1 MTRDAIPTVYELSVS
16 GRAGI
21 DLPASDVPLA
31 DLPADDVRADC
42 GLPELSQLDV
52 VRHYLALSQRNFGV
66 DSGFY
71 PLGSCTMKF
80 NPKVCEAIASIP
92 GFSETH
98 PLQALETVPGNLAL
112 MFELQQWLAE
122 IGGFA
127 GVSLQPCAGAH
138 GEFSGLLMMRAYH
151 RDRGDVG
158 RTRILIPDSA
168 HGTNPASTTMAGF
181 TAVEVPSN
189 GRGNIDLKAVRAACN
204 DTLAGIMMTNP
215 NTLGLFEE
223 HIGEVVRLVHDCGG
237 LVYGDGANMNAVVGI
252 ARPGDLG
259 CDVMHFNLHKTFAT
273 PHGGG
278 GPGSGPVGVS
288 ARLKDFLPG
297 PVVEVAQDPDGP
309 RYRLA
314 MPVKSIGRVSPF
326 LGNFGM
332 FVRAYAYIRQHGAA
346 GLRANSEHAVLNAN
360 YLRVKLHDT
369 FTVPFERVNMHEFVC
384 RGAIDGTPVR
394 ALDVSKRLLDYG
406 FHPPTN
412 YFPLIVPEALMIE
425 PTETETKP
433 TLDAFVEAMKAIA
446 KEAHT
451 DPTQVKAAPHRTPVR
466 RLDEVKAA
474 RELVLSDRTAPSL
487 PGTAGVPSAP
497 PQPRSGRDARGPR

>member
-1 MTRDAIPTVYELSVS
+1 MRDTMATVYELSVS
-16 GRAGI
+16 GRAAV
-21 DLPASDVPLA
+21 DLPASDVPA
-31 DLPADDVRADC
+31 MDLPPDEVRADC

-80 NPKVCEAIASIP
+80 NPKVNEAIANIA

-98 PLQALETVPGNLAL
+98 PLQPLETVQGNLVL

-138 GEFSGLLMMRAYH
+138 GEFAGLLMMRAYH
-151 RDRGDVG
+151 RERRDFK
-158 RTRILIPDSA
+158 RTRILIPNSA
-168 HGTNPASTTMAGF
+168 HGTNPASSTMAGV
-181 TAVEVPSN
+181 TAVELPSDR
-189 GRGNIDLKAVRAACN
+189 RGNIDLEAVRAACN
-204 DTLAGIMMTNP
+204 EELAGIMMTNP

-223 HIGEVVRLVHDCGG
+223 HIEEVVQLVRACGA
-237 LVYGDGANMNAVVGI
+237 LVYGDGANMNAVVGV

-259 CDVMHFNLHKTFAT
+259 FDVMHYNLHKTFAT

-278 GPGSGPVGVS
+278 GPGSGPVGAS

-297 PVVEVAQDPDGP
+297 PIVERAQDPDGP
-309 RYRLA
+309 IYRLA
-314 MPVKSIGRVSPF
+314 MPAKSIGRVSPF

-360 YLRVKLHDT
+360 YLRVKLRDT
-369 FTVPFERVNMHEFVC
+369 FTVPFDRINMHEFVC
-384 RGAIDGTPVR
+384 RGAIDGTGVR

-425 PTETETKP
+425 PTETEAKP
-433 TLDAFVEAMKAIA
+433 TLDAFIDALKAIA
-446 KEAHT
+446 KEAHS
-451 DPTQVKAAPHRTPVR
+451 DPAKVKGAPYRTPVS

-474 RELVLSDRTAPSL
+474 RELMLSDRTKIA
-487 PGTAGVPSAP
+487 A
-497 PQPRSGRDARGPR
+497 D

>member
-1 MTRDAIPTVYELSVS
+1 VTRDKIATVYELTVPD
-16 GRAGI
+16 RAGI
-21 DLPASDVPLA
+21 GLPESDVPPTA
-31 DLPADDVRADC
+31 LPADDVRADC

-52 VRHYLALSQRNFGV
+52 IRHYVALSQRNFGV

-80 NPKVCEAIASIP
+80 NPKVNEAVARTP
-92 GFSETH
+92 GFSEAH
-98 PLQALETVPGNLAL
+98 PLQHQETVQGNLAL
-112 MFELQQWLAE
+112 MFDLQRWLGE

-127 GVSLQPCAGAH
+127 GISLQPCAGAH
-138 GEFSGLLMMRAYH
+138 GELTGLLMMRAYH
-151 RDRGDVG
+151 RERGELK

-189 GRGNIDLKAVRAACN
+189 GRGNIDLQAVRVACD

-223 HIGEVVRLVHDCGG
+223 RIEEVVGLVHDCGG
-237 LVYGDGANMNAVVGI
+237 LVYGDGTNLNAVVGI
-252 ARPGDLG
+252 VRPGDLG
-259 CDVMHFNLHKTFAT
+259 FDVMHYNLHKTFAT

-278 GPGSGPVGVS
+278 GPGSGPLGAS
-288 ARLKDFLPG
+288 GRLKDFLPG
-297 PVVEVAQDPDGP
+297 PVAETVDDARGP

-314 MPVKSIGRVSPF
+314 MPAKSIGRVSPF

-360 YLRVKLHDT
+360 YLRVRLRDT
-369 FTVPFERVNMHEFVC
+369 FKVPFERINMHEFVC
-384 RGAIDGTPVR
+384 RGAVEGTGVR

-433 TLDAFVEAMKAIA
+433 TLDAFADAMMAIA
-446 KEAHT
+446 QEAHS
-451 DPTQVKAAPHRTPVR
+451 DPARVKAAPHHTPVR

-474 RELVLSDRTAPSL
+474 RELVLSDRSAASL
-487 PGTAGVPSAP
+487 PSAA
-497 PQPRSGRDARGPR
+497 SGGR